1 MDIQVINHGSL
12 IGFTPMSDDG
22 EAWLADNLSDATT
35 NMLGT
40 TRFAEPR
47 YAGAIVDGMVNDG
60 IEVC

>member
-22 EAWLADNLSDATT
+22 EAWLADNLPDDVAT
-35 NMLGT
+35 LGT
-40 TRFAEPR
+40 MRFAEPR
-47 YAGAIVDGMVNDG
+47 YAGAIVDGMINDG